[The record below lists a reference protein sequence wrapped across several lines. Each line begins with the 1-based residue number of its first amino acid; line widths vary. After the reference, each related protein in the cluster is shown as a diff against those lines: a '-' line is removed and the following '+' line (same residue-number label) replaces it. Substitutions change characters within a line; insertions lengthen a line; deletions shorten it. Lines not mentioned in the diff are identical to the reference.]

1 MTLQEKREL
10 LDFFKLEMALP
21 DEIDGADTM
30 HRIATCSPDLRARIT
45 MIRKLWFELDSRDRR
60 PPPMVAKWE
69 VERIQP
75 KAGK

>member
-1 MTLQEKREL
+1 MTPQEKREL
-10 LDFFKLEMALP
+10 LQFFGKELAQP

-60 PPPMVAKWE
+60 PPEMKAKWE
-69 VERIQP
+69 VERIPP
-75 KAGK
+75 KGGK